1 MSDGSDSR
9 VERVPLR
16 ECVVLGNRVAYYER
30 GAGTTL
36 VLVHGLFGDHM
47 DWAPVLEPLAAK
59 YRVIALDLPGFGD
72 SDKSARHYTPEFYID
87 ALHAF
92 FSTLDLRKIVL
103 VGNSLGGLLSSLY
116 AAAHPERLQSLVL
129 VSSAGMREYSA
140 WEQRLATD
148 RFSLGNLLALR
159 PEHIEPLF
167 SLNFAQLTSQR
178 VAYLERQR
186 AKLLRTDYASYAR
199 VLSECAAFAFARPVV
214 PLLREVRLPI
224 LLLWGDRDPVFPP
237 DLARAAL
244 PVLLQAEL
252 ALIAGASHMPQ
263 MDQPEDFVRAM
274 ERFIQ
279 EQKGEWN
286 EVQASKPKIGL
297 DSR

>member
-279 EQKGEWN
+279 EQKGEWK
-286 EVQASKPKIGL
+286 EEQASKPKIGL